1 MYIQVQDIHTDHV
14 LSIAQSRGDEKLRKV
29 VIIGASGRD
38 YHNFNVAFRNNPDYK
53 VIAFLQTQIP
63 GVSGRRYPYSL
74 SGSLYPD
81 GIPIIS
87 FESFE
92 DIVKQYGVEEAVLSY
107 SDLTY
112 EELGHV
118 ISRILATGLSFKILG
133 PAETT
138 LESSKPVIAVLGVK
152 TGVGKSTV
160 SREVAIELKS
170 RGLKVGIVRHP
181 MPYGDLEK
189 ATVQVFHSIEDL
201 DKYDCTIEEREE
213 YEPYLKLGFYVYAGV
228 DYGKL
233 LQVIEREND
242 VILWDGGNN
251 DWSFYRPDF
260 SIVVADAMRPGI
272 EISAF
277 PGEINLRTADAII
290 VNKADQARTEDI
302 ELIKRNIKSRN
313 PRAEISVVAS
323 EVTVDNPNLITGR
336 KVLVIEDS
344 PTVTH
349 GGLPYAAGYVA
360 AVKYGGEVVDP
371 RPYATKFFKKIYT
384 EYPHMG
390 PILPST
396 GYTLDQLK
404 ELEETINRAP
414 VDVVL
419 LGTPS
424 DITRLVKLNKPIVRV
439 TYRLRVLEGPSIA
452 EYVDTFL
459 NRSKKKL

>member
-1 MYIQVQDIHTDHV
+1 M
-14 LSIAQSRGDEKLRKV
+14 LRKI

-38 YHNFNVAFRNNPDYK
+38 YHNFNVVFRNNPNYK
-53 VIAFLQTQIP
+53 VVAFLQTQIP
-63 GVSGRRYPYSL
+63 GVAGRRYPQSI
-74 SGSLYPD
+74 SGPLYPD
-81 GIPIIS
+81 GISIIS
-87 FESFE
+87 FELFE
-92 DIVKQYGVEEAVLSY
+92 DIVKQHGVEEAVLSY

-118 ISRILATGLSFKILG
+118 ISRILAAGLSFRILG

-138 LESSKPVIAVLGVK
+138 LEASKPVIAVLGVK

-160 SREVAIELKS
+160 SREVALELKS
-170 RGLKVGIVRHP
+170 RGIKVGIVRHP

-189 ATVQVFHSIEDL
+189 AAVQVFHSVEDL
-201 DKYDCTIEEREE
+201 DKYNCTIEEREE

-233 LQVIEREND
+233 LGIIEQEND

-260 SIVVADAMRPGI
+260 SIVVTDAMRPGI

-290 VNKADQARTEDI
+290 INKADQARKEDI
-302 ELIKRNIKSRN
+302 ELIKSNIKSRN
-313 PRAEISVVAS
+313 PRADISIVAS
-323 EVTVDNPNLITGR
+323 EVSVDKPDLISGK

-360 AVKYGGEVVDP
+360 AVKYGAQVVDP
-371 RPYATKFFKKIYT
+371 RPYATKFFRKIYM
-384 EYPHMG
+384 EHPHIG
-390 PILPST
+390 PVLPST
-396 GYTLDQLK
+396 GYTLEQLR
-404 ELEETINRAP
+404 ELEKTINRAP

-424 DITRLVKLNKPIVRV
+424 DITRLIKVNKPVVRV
-439 TYRLRVLEGPSIA
+439 TYRLKVIEGPSIA
-452 EYVDTFL
+452 DYVNMFL
-459 NRSKKKL
+459 EKSKKKLL